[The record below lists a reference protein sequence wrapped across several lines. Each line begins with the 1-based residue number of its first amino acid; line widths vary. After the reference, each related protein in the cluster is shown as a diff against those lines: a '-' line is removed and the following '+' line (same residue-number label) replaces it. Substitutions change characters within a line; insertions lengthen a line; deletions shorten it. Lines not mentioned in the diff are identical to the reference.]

1 MQCILNVY
9 SKASIGNT
17 LNTDCALEKH
27 TAVNYMT
34 ITHFLYSIQ
43 HEYELSKYI
52 D

>member
-1 MQCILNVY
+1 M

-17 LNTDCALEKH
+17 LNTDCALEH

-34 ITHFLYSIQ
+34 IIHFLYSIQ
-43 HEYELSKYI
+43 HVYEPNKYI